1 MDKSLSSLLIFSF
14 PKPEHLAG
22 TRLGGWASK
31 NCLTGGSFFDMRF
44 CFFFRQKKKAP
55 GRDVRKE
62 TPNIYNRLHFLLLKN
77 YLALSR
83 GNPHSNIFK
92 KMENPTQLKRTLGPL
107 MLWGLGVGYVISG
120 MYFGWNLGLAEGGT
134 LGLAVATF
142 FIILMYLT
150 FTFSYTELACAIPKA
165 GGAFDYAVRAL
176 GKDWGFLGGM
186 AQIIE
191 FVFAPPAIALA
202 IGAYLNIFLPTV
214 PVIAIAIVAY
224 IIFTSLNIYG
234 VEAAASFELLITVI
248 AVIGLL
254 LFAGAA
260 LPSFEWG
267 NLEKNTL
274 PNGWPGAFAAIPF
287 AIWFFLA
294 IEGVANVA
302 EETVNPQR
310 NILIGFGSAILTL
323 VVLCLLTF
331 GSSIGVAGWEAIVY
345 PEGGAAASDSPLPL
359 ALAQLPGGKNWIY
372 TVVSF
377 IGLFG
382 LVASFHGIILASGRA
397 TFEFGRV
404 GFAPKKLGKVHPKFK
419 TPANALLINM
429 AVGIVALFTG
439 RTGEIIT
446 IACFGALTLYI
457 ISMVSIIRL
466 RQKEPDLE
474 RPFRVPFYPLSPIVA
489 LVVAG
494 VAFLSITIYNPYLAL
509 IYFGIL
515 TVAYLWFRNRHL

>member
-1 MDKSLSSLLIFSF
+1 
-14 PKPEHLAG
+14 
-22 TRLGGWASK
+22 
-31 NCLTGGSFFDMRF
+31 
-44 CFFFRQKKKAP
+44 
-55 GRDVRKE
+55 
-62 TPNIYNRLHFLLLKN
+62 
-77 YLALSR
+77 
-83 GNPHSNIFK
+83 
-92 KMENPTQLKRTLGPL
+92 MENQQLKRTLGPL

-120 MYFGWNLGLAEGGT
+120 MYFGWNLGLEKGGT

-165 GGAFDYAVRAL
+165 GGAFDYSTRAL

-186 AQIIE
+186 AQIVE
-191 FVFAPPAIALA
+191 FVFAPPAIAFA
-202 IGAYLNIFLPTV
+202 IGAYLNIFLPSI
-214 PVIAIAIVAY
+214 PVITIAIIAY
-224 IIFTSLNIYG
+224 LIFTGLNIYG
-234 VEAAASFELLITVI
+234 VEAAASFELVITVI

-254 LFAGAA
+254 LFAGASA
-260 LPSFEWG
+260 PVFEWE
-267 NLEKNTL
+267 NLEKNAL
-274 PNGWPGAFAAIPF
+274 PNGWAGAFAALPF

-331 GSSIGVAGWEAIVY
+331 STSVGVAGWEAIVY
-345 PEGGAAASDSPLPL
+345 PEAGAAASDSPLPL
-359 ALAQLPGGKNWIY
+359 ALAQLSGGENWIY
-372 TVVSF
+372 KAATF

-404 GFAPKKLGKVHPKFK
+404 GYAPKFLGKIHPKFK
-419 TPANALLINM
+419 TPSNALLINM
-429 AVGIVALFTG
+429 VIGIIALYTG

-457 ISMVSIIRL
+457 ISMVSLLRL
-466 RQKEPDLE
+466 RKTEPDLE
-474 RPFRVPFYPLSPIVA
+474 RPFRVPLYPLSPIIA
-489 LVVAG
+489 LVIAS
-494 VAFLSITIYNPYLAL
+494 VAFVSITYYNFQLAL
-509 IYFGIL
+509 IYFGLLLIAF
-515 TVAYLWFRNRHL
+515 VWFKISHKE